1 MTKSTAHC
9 TVTVTNPLG
18 LHLRPAFMFAQLAG
32 QFESKI
38 EVIKGG
44 ERIDGKS
51 ILSILTLA
59 AEKGTILKI
68 EAVGNDAQ
76 AALEALVQLVEQGFQ
91 GEPNAPQA

>member
-1 MTKSTAHC
+1 MTQSTANR
-9 TVTVTNPLG
+9 TVTVNNPSG
-18 LHLRPAFMFAQLAG
+18 LHLRPAFLFAQLAG

-59 AEKGTILKI
+59 AEKGTVLKI
-68 EAVGNDAQ
+68 EAVGTDAQ
-76 AALEALVQLVEQGFQ
+76 AALEALARLVEQGFQ
-91 GEPNAPQA
+91 GDPNAPSA